1 MVPMAAAI
9 SSATNENAVLPID
22 RHSLLT
28 NDPVQLGSA
37 VASRISAER
46 LNDETPMPAPALAVL
61 KIAVPIAALPV
72 SGPPNGALWRC
83 VDQLGEQ
90 VGLIGHSVTP
100 GRRLPDLSSQP
111 RATAHS
117 MQMQVPLPSITTGA
131 R

>member
-46 LNDETPMPAPALAVL
+46 LNVKNLVL
-61 KIAVPIAALPV
+61 THTEDTHGSDRKRLYLKEGREYFSGNLFVPNDGEII
-72 SGPPNGALWRC
+72 
-83 VDQLGEQ
+83 QL
-90 VGLIGHSVTP
+90 S
-100 GRRLPDLSSQP
+100 
-111 RATAHS
+111 
-117 MQMQVPLPSITTGA
+117 
-131 R
+131 

>member
-1 MVPMAAAI
+1 MVPTIAAI
-9 SSATNENAVLPID
+9 TSATNENAVLRID

-28 NDPVQLGSA
+28 NDPVQFGSA

-72 SGPPNGALWRC
+72 SGPPNGALSRC

-111 RATAHS
+111 RAAAQS